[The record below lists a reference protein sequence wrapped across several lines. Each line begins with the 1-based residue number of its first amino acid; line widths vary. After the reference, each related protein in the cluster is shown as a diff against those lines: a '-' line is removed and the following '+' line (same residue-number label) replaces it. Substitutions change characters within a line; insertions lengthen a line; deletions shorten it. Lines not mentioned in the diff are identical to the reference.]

1 MLVPLVC
8 QESMFDDI
16 RADVARSYTKLP
28 PRQSILVD
36 ITPHYIQPS
45 SIYHSSLP
53 LHLYLLPFP
62 SPFFLGSG
70 LPYSSYAR
78 TSSASSLELS
88 LRFLP
93 LSVTL
98 VIKSFDSLSCR
109 ALQLRTSIVA
119 FIYFCDPQFMFL
131 CFLQCLCQFIQC
143 WSYQCPVQLPIGIFT
158 FIFVTKHSS
167 HSFPVLPT
175 VLHSVGEFC
184 IQIFALRQRRLQI
197 FECVHSLY
205 CLLL

>member
-8 QESMFDDI
+8 QESIFDDI
-16 RADVARSYTKLP
+16 RADVARSYTELP
-28 PRQSILVD
+28 PRQSILVY
-36 ITPHYIQPS
+36 ITPHSRQLS
-45 SIYHSSLP
+45 SVSHSSLP

-98 VIKSFDSLSCR
+98 LSNYLIPYPAELCNS
-109 ALQLRTSIVA
+109 AHPLLHS
-119 FIYFCDPQFMFL
+119 YFCDPQFIFL
-131 CFLQCLCQFIQC
+131 CFLQCLCLFIQC

-158 FIFVTKHSS
+158 FIFVTKHST

-184 IQIFALRQRRLQI
+184 IQIFVLRQRRLQI

-205 CLLL
+205 WLLL